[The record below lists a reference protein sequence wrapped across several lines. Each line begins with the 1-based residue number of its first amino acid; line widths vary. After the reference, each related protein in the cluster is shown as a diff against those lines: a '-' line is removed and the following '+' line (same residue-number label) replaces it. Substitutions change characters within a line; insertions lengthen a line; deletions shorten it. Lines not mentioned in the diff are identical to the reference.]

1 MCFSSFSDILQFRI
15 GNTENTPLQLASG
28 EDGGGVMSVDAAGPV
43 FVGVKRAFRR
53 EKGEHQ
59 PVIGEDVLT
68 AFNERYYPE
77 QVGKDNEI

>member
-1 MCFSSFSDILQFRI
+1 
-15 GNTENTPLQLASG
+15 
-28 EDGGGVMSVDAAGPV
+28 MSVDAAGPV

>member
-1 MCFSSFSDILQFRI
+1 MFFLPPISCSFGSETLKTHRSSLPAVK
-15 GNTENTPLQLASG
+15 T
-28 EDGGGVMSVDAAGPV
+28 GGGVMSVDAAGPV

-68 AFNERYYPE
+68 AFNQRYYPE